1 MYKHAKNALKKYL
14 ENLQL
19 QEKDYKPVV
28 ILLVLYQN
36 KRHYFPQ

>member
-1 MYKHAKNALKKYL
+1 MSQRNIL

-19 QEKDYKPVV
+19 QENDYKLVV
-28 ILLVLYQN
+28 ILLLLVLYQN

>member
-1 MYKHAKNALKKYL
+1 MSQRNIL

-19 QEKDYKPVV
+19 QENDYKLVV
-28 ILLVLYQN
+28 ILLLVVLYQN